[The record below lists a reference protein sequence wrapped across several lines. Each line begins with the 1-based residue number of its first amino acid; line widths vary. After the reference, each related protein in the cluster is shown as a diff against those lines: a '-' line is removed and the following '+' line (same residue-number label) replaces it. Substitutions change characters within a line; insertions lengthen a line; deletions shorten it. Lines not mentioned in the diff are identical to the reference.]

1 MEKNKHIKSAYFGPS
16 NAPYFSLFLSCKGLI
31 ADTNFYDIN
40 LISEID
46 MISEIN
52 RETKIFIVA
61 TDFRYLS
68 QEFAKFHGNGKAVR
82 KFMSST
88 RRSLILCDS
97 IKKFWCDFSL
107 HYKDFFTHFYTID
120 LPIEDLE
127 FANGLTN
134 AKPIYGIPLPYQFRE
149 QDLKME
155 DLNLLTFA
163 GRVDFYPERKKF
175 IEDLIACGIPV
186 KLVDNIE
193 LGYPKQHQATTHK
206 NYMEFLFKS
215 IFSLNFPGI
224 PQTQGNYFHVKGRY
238 WESLATGC
246 FLVEPNNPVIERL
259 PFEFNILNY
268 KNIKK
273 IKEIIFDK
281 KLQKNCIEDKFNN
294 IDRYKEFFK
303 VKIFFDQFETGS

>member
-31 ADTNFYDIN
+31 PDTNFYDIN

-134 AKPIYGIPLPYQFRE
+134 AKPIYGIPLPYHFYE
-149 QDLKME
+149 N
-155 DLNLLTFA
+155 DLNVEDMNLITFA
-163 GRVDFYPERKKF
+163 GRIDIYPERKKF
-175 IEDLIACGIPV
+175 IDDLIACGVPV
-186 KLVDNIE
+186 KPINNIE

-206 NYMEFLFKS
+206 NCMEFLFKS

-246 FLVEPNNPVIERL
+246 FLIEPNNSVISRL

-268 KNIKK
+268 KNINE
-273 IKEIIFDK
+273 IKSFIFDIG
-281 KLQKNCIEDKFNN
+281 LQKKMY
-294 IDRYKEFFK
+294 R
-303 VKIFFDQFETGS
+303 

>member
-1 MEKNKHIKSAYFGPS
+1 MPKIKHVKSAYFGPS
-16 NAPYFSLFLSCKGLI
+16 MAPYFNLFLSCKGLI
-31 ADTNFYDIN
+31 ADTNFYDISQ
-40 LISEID
+40 ISEID
-46 MISEIN
+46 TISEIN
-52 RETKIFIVA
+52 GDTKIYIVA

-68 QEFAKFHGNGKAVR
+68 QEFVKIHGNGKALR
-82 KFMSST
+82 KFMSSA

-120 LPIEDLE
+120 LPIEGLE

-134 AKPIYGIPLPYQFRE
+134 YKPIYGIPLPYQFCE
-149 QDLKME
+149 EDFHVKELDLI
-155 DLNLLTFA
+155 TFA
-163 GRVDFYPERKKF
+163 GRIDFYPERKKF
-175 IEDLIACGIPV
+175 IEDLITSGIPV
-186 KLVDNIE
+186 KLVENIE
-193 LGYPKQHQATTHK
+193 LGYPKQHQVTSHK
-206 NYMEFLFKS
+206 DYMEFLFKS

-246 FLVEPNNPVIERL
+246 FLIEPKNTVIETL

-268 KNIKK
+268 DKTEN

-281 KLQKNCIEDKFNN
+281 NVQEKCINDKFVN
-294 IDRYKEFFK
+294 INRYKEIFKIENFFH
-303 VKIFFDQFETGS
+303 QFE